1 MSFRTMSQYSSALWR
16 RITSKIKIQQAT
28 SSLLFTSATLRDFAT
43 CWKLGLADP
52 FRNSFHMS
60 YLPEIFNVQI
70 DKEVIGNWNSGLSII
85 DIESNTIH
93 SWHNK
98 GGQIS
103 LNHVLS
109 AVHRGLKA
117 WL

>member
-1 MSFRTMSQYSSALWR
+1 MSQYSSALWR

-70 DKEVIGNWNSGLSII
+70 DKGPTFAKKWPSSCQFGGNVNFFITPKVNAAG
-85 DIESNTIH
+85 EYF
-93 SWHNK
+93 NK
-98 GGQIS
+98 GRPLMSIH
-103 LNHVLS
+103 LCF
-109 AVHRGLKA
+109 
-117 WL
+117 